1 MAAASVGANV
11 RASRSPATHSHTTA
25 SSLILAHSLRQ
36 RLMSPC
42 SYPLQSLRAACHCHG
57 ATGDGPGD
65 ARSRCDIDRPAAVF
79 DYLRLRLSA
88 LEHEVFAVLY
98 LDAQNRLIA
107 YEELFR
113 GTVSQTAVYPRE
125 IVKRALAHNAS
136 AVVLAHNHPSGLAEP
151 SSADRLLTDSLKRA
165 LQFVGTTVLDHIIV
179 AGPRRYSFAEHGLI

>member
-1 MAAASVGANV
+1 MMSNEPMLTFSRYEK
-11 RASRSPATHSHTTA
+11 RAIATA
-25 SSLILAHSLRQ
+25 
-36 RLMSPC
+36 
-42 SYPLQSLRAACHCHG
+42 LRAMDRVMREAG
-57 ATGDGPGD
+57 VTL
-65 ARSRCDIDRPAAVF
+65 DRPAAVF
-79 DYLRLRLSA
+79 DYLGLKLSA
-88 LEHEVFAVLY
+88 LEHEVFTVLY

-151 SSADRLLTDSLKRA
+151 SSADRLLTDSLKQA

-179 AGPRRYSFAEHGLI
+179 AGPRCYSFAEHGLI